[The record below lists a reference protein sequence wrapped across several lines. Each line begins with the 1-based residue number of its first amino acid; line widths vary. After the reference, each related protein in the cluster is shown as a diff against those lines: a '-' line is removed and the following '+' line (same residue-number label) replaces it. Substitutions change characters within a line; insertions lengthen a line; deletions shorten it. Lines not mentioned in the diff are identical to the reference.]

1 MAENSVNLQDL
12 LMNAQRGDARSQYR
26 LGVIFNDG
34 KFLERDY
41 TQAAKWYALAAN
53 QGHVKAQLYLG
64 LLFQNG
70 QGVKQNFEKA
80 AKCYSR
86 AAEQGDSKAQYYLG
100 LLYLAGKGVQ
110 QNDDEAQK
118 FFRLSAMQG
127 NQDAIKI
134 LGRFI
139 QLDEP
144 EKLLNYEE
152 DFTDDD
158 DYNDIF
164 IGSVDDLLR
173 IAEEE
178 QQIRDSHKKI
188 RANNNNS
195 KSKRVKIF
203 SGALILI
210 IAGLAGLL
218 LFMNSSEN
226 NQEIFSSLQE
236 ISTISQENNI
246 MPPHTEITIDEPL
259 APPVNAVIKP
269 VSQDNKIISQDNK
282 FNINTVRQAIRDKKV
297 PGYIFEH
304 GRFTINPYAKR
315 VMITGDGVRF
325 RSEPNTQSRILSKM
339 SKGFITEYCGEWV
352 SPKNERWILSIQD
365 KKKNVYGWIFA
376 KYTQLIKD

>member
-1 MAENSVNLQDL
+1 MAENSANLQDL
-12 LMNAQRGDARSQYR
+12 LMNAQRGDPSSQYR

-86 AAEQGDSKAQYYLG
+86 AAEGGDSKAQYYLG
-100 LLYLAGKGVQ
+100 LLYLAGKGVE
-110 QNDDEAQK
+110 QNSGEAQK
-118 FFRLSAMQG
+118 FFKLSAMQG

-139 QLDEP
+139 QIDEP
-144 EKLLNYEE
+144 ENLLNYEE
-152 DFTDDD
+152 DFADDD

-164 IGSVDDLLR
+164 IDDISDLLR
-173 IAEEE
+173 ISEEE
-178 QQIRDSHKKI
+178 QLIRESHKKV
-188 RANNNNS
+188 RAINTKS
-195 KSKRVKIF
+195 KSRRVKIF
-203 SGALILI
+203 AASLFIALIAGALLI
-210 IAGLAGLL
+210 
-218 LFMNSSEN
+218 FMNSSDNN
-226 NQEIFSSLQE
+226 NQEIFTGLQE
-236 ISTISQENNI
+236 ISQGNNI

-259 APPVNAVIKP
+259 APPVNAVVNSP
-269 VSQDNKIISQDNK
+269 ISQDNIIISRDNNK
-282 FNINTVRQAIRDKKV
+282 NFTIKTVQQAVKDKKI
-297 PGYIFEH
+297 PGYIFER
-304 GRFTINPYAKR
+304 GRFTINPYAKKI
-315 VMITGDGVRF
+315 MITGDGVRF
-325 RSEPNTQSRILSKM
+325 RSEPSTQSRILSKM

-365 KKKNVYGWIFA
+365 KKKNIYGWIFA
-376 KYTQLIKD
+376 KYTQLMKD